1 MAIGTQ
7 EAIEECRPRGRKRGG
22 TQGAAAGFRGMAAVF
37 ALLTFVSAGSYGQ
50 GQSQTKVYQQGPQWV
65 EEFSGFAPLSHV
77 LKVMMSV
84 GAIHLEGGGSE
95 QISYTVKERCVRST
109 QEAARKIFDQF
120 RVFTAR
126 KADTTIIQG
135 DWLGGKELN
144 DLIADVFVQVP
155 RSVDAVALNAK
166 DGNITVRAIRAKLD
180 AETSAGNIDLDQ
192 IAGAVKAH
200 TSGGFVTAG
209 TLSGDAQLR
218 SGAGNVQATLI
229 GGKATLWTAGGTTS
243 LGSAPWCS
251 LETLAGNITVQH
263 CGGDL
268 RAVSGGGSIDIGD
281 VGGNV
286 FAQTGGGRIRLNS
299 SLGQVMAA
307 TGGGTVEL
315 HKLGRGAQ
323 VDSGVGAISVEFAGS
338 PRTFSDSSL
347 RTASGDVIVYMAD
360 SLPITVH
367 AASDMT
373 RGPGIKSDFPEIR
386 ITSEGGN
393 YGPKSMFA
401 EGALNGGG
409 PVLKVRT
416 TIGQIEFHRTK

>member
-1 MAIGTQ
+1 MEVTEGRQEQLRRGKQVIAICVLL
-7 EAIEECRPRGRKRGG
+7 AISSVASLAQNQAPK
-22 TQGAAAGFRGMAAVF
+22 M
-37 ALLTFVSAGSYGQ
+37 
-50 GQSQTKVYQQGPQWV
+50 YQQGPQWV

-84 GAIHLEGGGSE
+84 GAIHLEGGGQD
-95 QISYTVKERCVRST
+95 QITYMVQKRCVRNT

-120 RVFTAR
+120 RVFSAR
-126 KADTTIIQG
+126 KANITVLQG
-135 DWLGGKELN
+135 DWLGGKYIN
-144 DLIADVFVQVP
+144 DLIADVFVKVP
-155 RSVDAVALNAK
+155 NSVDAVALNAH

-200 TSGGFVTAG
+200 TAGGFITAG
-209 TLSGDAQLR
+209 TINGDADLR
-218 SGAGNVQATLI
+218 SGAGNVKARSVS
-229 GGKATLWTAGGTTS
+229 GKATLWTAGGIAS
-243 LGSAPWCS
+243 LGSARACS
-251 LETLAGNITVQH
+251 LETLAGNILVQQ
-263 CGGDL
+263 CGGSL
-268 RAVSGGGSIDIGD
+268 KAVSGGGSIDLGD
-281 VGGNV
+281 ISGDV

-299 SLGQVMAA
+299 ATGHVIAA
-307 TGGGTVEL
+307 TGGGSVEL
-315 HKLGRGAQ
+315 HKVARGAQ

-338 PRTFSDSSL
+338 PRSFSDSYL
-347 RTASGDVIVYMAD
+347 RTASGDVIVYMSD
-360 SLPITVH
+360 GLPITVH

-373 RGPGIKSDFPEIR
+373 RGSGIMSDFPEIR

-416 TIGQIEFHRTK
+416 TIGQIEFHRSK